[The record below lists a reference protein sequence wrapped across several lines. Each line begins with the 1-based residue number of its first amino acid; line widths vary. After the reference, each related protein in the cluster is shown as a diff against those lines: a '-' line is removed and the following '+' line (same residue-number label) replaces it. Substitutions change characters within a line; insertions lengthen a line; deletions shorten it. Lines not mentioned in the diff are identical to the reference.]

1 MKRIDDLETYTE
13 ALGFKFFLSGAEP

>member
-13 ALGFKFFLSGAEP
+13 ALGFKFFLSGANP